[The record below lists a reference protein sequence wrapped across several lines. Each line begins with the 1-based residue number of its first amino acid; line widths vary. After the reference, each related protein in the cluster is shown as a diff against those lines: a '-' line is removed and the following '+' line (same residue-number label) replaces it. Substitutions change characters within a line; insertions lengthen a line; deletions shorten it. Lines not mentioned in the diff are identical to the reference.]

1 MKKGKEF
8 IFPENVDKDYGIWKD
23 YTLKDF
29 GIAGLAGLVGLIFIA
44 IPPYGL
50 ILVRR
55 IVKSSATFCRRKL
68 HLDFSIPRPCVDGY
82 LNL

>member
-1 MKKGKEF
+1 
-8 IFPENVDKDYGIWKD
+8 
-23 YTLKDF
+23 LKDGFVVNTILKEADLFCPNSVRINFTIYHNNKLAIINRMGMLLFF
-29 GIAGLAGLVGLIFIA
+29 G
-44 IPPYGL
+44 
-50 ILVRR
+50 RR

>member
-1 MKKGKEF
+1 MYSLESIKISGGPTMFK
-8 IFPENVDKDYGIWKD
+8 
-23 YTLKDF
+23 
-29 GIAGLAGLVGLIFIA
+29 IA
-44 IPPYGL
+44 I
-50 ILVRR
+50 ILGSTRSQANGRALFNRR

>member
-1 MKKGKEF
+1 MQSTLTPLAVAF
-8 IFPENVDKDYGIWKD
+8 IIIGQ
-23 YTLKDF
+23 
-29 GIAGLAGLVGLIFIA
+29 
-44 IPPYGL
+44 
-50 ILVRR
+50 ILVDQVNHGCIIGR

>member
-1 MKKGKEF
+1 MPT
-8 IFPENVDKDYGIWKD
+8 IKDYYLPKRP
-23 YTLKDF
+23 TLLFSLHPEPTQASMNGTKMREYRRRF
-29 GIAGLAGLVGLIFIA
+29 FA
-44 IPPYGL
+44 
-50 ILVRR
+50 RR